1 MEKPN
6 YSEKPK
12 KSQKNFNK
20 SNKKIKDPCNVCDEE
35 LYLDDTYTQRVGMID
50 ESDEVYGWMCPFC
63 QSEFDVDG
71 KIVRIFR
78 DGKIQGEA

>member
-12 KSQKNFNK
+12 KGQKKFSK
-20 SNKKIKDPCNVCDEE
+20 SKKKIKDPCGVCDEE
-35 LYLDDTYTQRVGMID
+35 LYLDEKYTQRIGLID
-50 ESDEVYGWMCPFC
+50 DIDEVYGWMCPFC
-63 QSEFDVDG
+63 MSEFDVDG
-71 KIVRIFR
+71 EIIRIFR

>member
-12 KSQKNFNK
+12 KSQKKFSK
-20 SNKKIKDPCNVCDEE
+20 SKKKIKDPCGVWDEG
-35 LYLDDTYTQRVGMID
+35 LDLDEKYTQRIGLID
-50 ESDEVYGWMCPFC
+50 DIDEVYGWMCPFC
-63 QSEFDVDG
+63 MSEFDVDG
-71 KIVRIFR
+71 EIIRIFR